1 MWQHIYWYALPVR
14 NRCLHVCVSFLEQ
27 AKAPFLTL
35 PWLRDK
41 KLALFYCVA
50 IDSRR
55 QQVITI
61 NRCYL
66 IV

>member
-50 IDSRR
+50 D
-55 QQVITI
+55 
-61 NRCYL
+61 
-66 IV
+66 